1 MQFFP
6 KSIHQTGVQDIGLNV
21 SKPST
26 AGLRLLAIAVCQ
38 VLICYLTHR
47 YREQAKAYKG
57 LRCSRKD

>member
-1 MQFFP
+1 
-6 KSIHQTGVQDIGLNV
+6 
-21 SKPST
+21 
-26 AGLRLLAIAVCQ
+26 